1 MGSLSITHWLIVLA
15 IVSLIFGTKKIR
27 SLGTD
32 LGGAIK
38 GFKEGIADSEAVPSA
53 VAVAVASSSAPAA
66 QGMEVDARADQSVT
80 RH

>member
-53 VAVAVASSSAPAA
+53 AAASSAPTTP
-66 QGMEVDARADQSVT
+66 GMEVDARVEQAITQ
-80 RH
+80 R

>member
-53 VAVAVASSSAPAA
+53 VAVASSSAPAA
-66 QGMEVDARADQSVT
+66 QGMEVDARADPSVK

>member
-38 GFKEGIADSEAVPSA
+38 GFKEGMGEGEEAARQAATLPVSRETAHDVGDSPAVT
-53 VAVAVASSSAPAA
+53 
-66 QGMEVDARADQSVT
+66 Q
-80 RH
+80 H

>member
-38 GFKEGIADSEAVPSA
+38 GFKEGIADSETVPSA
-53 VAVAVASSSAPAA
+53 VTASSSSTTP
-66 QGMEVDARADQSVT
+66 GMEVDARVEQAIAQ
-80 RH
+80 R